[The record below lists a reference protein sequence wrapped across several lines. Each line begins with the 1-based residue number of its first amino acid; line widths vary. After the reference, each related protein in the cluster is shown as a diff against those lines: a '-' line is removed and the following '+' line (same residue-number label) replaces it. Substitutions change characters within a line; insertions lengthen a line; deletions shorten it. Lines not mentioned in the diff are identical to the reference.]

1 MSAPVEIGIVLRV
14 IVALALLYRLVA
26 QAFQRALASSLLRY
40 APHYPSNL
48 FVRQTLPPQ
57 LECLCVQMRG
67 IEILSR
73 HCPLSGRLRTSC
85 RRGEGDGQ
93 PS

>member
-1 MSAPVEIGIVLRV
+1 
-14 IVALALLYRLVA
+14 
-26 QAFQRALASSLLRY
+26 
-40 APHYPSNL
+40 
-48 FVRQTLPPQ
+48 LPPQ